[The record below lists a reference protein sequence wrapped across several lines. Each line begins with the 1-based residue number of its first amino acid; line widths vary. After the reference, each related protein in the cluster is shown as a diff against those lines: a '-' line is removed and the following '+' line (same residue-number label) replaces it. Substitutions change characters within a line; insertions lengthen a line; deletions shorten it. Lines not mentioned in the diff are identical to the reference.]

1 MKLKKASP
9 LTRPTTTKNTNCT
22 QITKGSIIATI
33 LAAAL
38 IISSTPILSSLTYH
52 HNNNNN
58 NYAYAQVASPQK
70 KVLRLGYF
78 PNVNHAQA
86 VIGIQTDDFKKQL
99 GDNIDLQPTTFNAG
113 PSAIEALLAKR
124 IDATYVGSNPAIN
137 GYVASGG
144 KDLRIISG
152 AASGGAVFVVRND
165 SGITSTKDFANKK
178 FATPQLGNT
187 QDVALRKYLLDYG
200 YKTTENGG
208 NVTVVPV
215 SNGDTLTLFQKKQ
228 LDGAWV
234 PEPWGA
240 RLVKEGGGKIL
251 LDERDLWPQG
261 KFVTNNLVAR
271 TDYIQKNPDVIKKL
285 LAANVNETLWIN
297 SHKEQAAN
305 LLNDGIKKITGKAI
319 PADELK
325 ASLSR
330 IEFTYDPL
338 KLQLLQSANNAFDV
352 GYLGKQRPDLSGIFD
367 TNLLDQVLKEKKLP
381 PLEQPTNATGAS
393 FGAVQ

>member
-1 MKLKKASP
+1 MKLSKLSSSI
-9 LTRPTTTKNTNCT
+9 TRAMNAKYTRVR
-22 QITKGSIIATI
+22 KGSIIATI
-33 LAAAL
+33 AITVL
-38 IISSTPILSSLTYH
+38 IISSTPVFSSLTYH
-52 HNNNNN
+52 HNN
-58 NYAYAQVASPQK
+58 YAYAQGATSQK

-165 SGITSTKDFANKK
+165 SGINSPKDFAGKK

-187 QDVALRKYLLDYG
+187 QDVALRKYLLDHG

-215 SNGDTLTLFQKKQ
+215 SNADTLTLFLKKQ

-261 KFVTNNLVAR
+261 KFVTNNIVVR
-271 TDYIQKNPDVIKKL
+271 TDYLQNNPDVIKKL

-297 SHKEQAAN
+297 SHKEQAAK
-305 LLNDGIKKITGKAI
+305 LLNDGIKKLTGKTI
-319 PADELK
+319 PADVLN

-330 IEFTYDPL
+330 IDFTYDPL

-367 TNLLDQVLKEKKLP
+367 TTLLDQVLKEKKLP
-381 PLEQPTNATGAS
+381 PLEQNANATGAS
-393 FGAVQ
+393 LGAVQ